1 MSDVRDTRDGAA
13 AAAAAAAA
21 RSRPHVRMA
30 CPAGLGEFAE
40 LRVFLEDVLGIP
52 KHARRFCVTFAD
64 GEAPIVT
71 VDYSPRESPPE
82 GSL

>member
-13 AAAAAAAA
+13 AAAA
-21 RSRPHVRMA
+21 RSPRPHVRMERPV
-30 CPAGLGEFAE
+30 CLGEFAE

-71 VDYSPRESPPE
+71 VDYSPREAQEDAP
-82 GSL
+82 

>member
-1 MSDVRDTRDGAA
+1 MTSECRDTRDGAA
-13 AAAAAAAA
+13 RPRAA
-21 RSRPHVRMA
+21 VRIKVP
-30 CPAGLGEFAE
+30 PAGLGEFAE

-71 VDYSPRESPPE
+71 VDYSPRETFPE
-82 GSL
+82 ES